1 MDTKN
6 RIWWGTAVLSVS
18 ALMLTACG
26 DGGDDDAPAEE
37 TAAEE
42 TEETPGDEA
51 GTTEDEAAGE
61 DAAQDEEAED
71 DAESRAAL
79 SEDEIRELL
88 LTEEEFPAEVED
100 FEAETDLAEGG
111 AITMPDADAVESC
124 EDLAEMMQ
132 DPQSAEEYAESGEE
146 IDVAGLFNTG
156 MWNLETA
163 EVEDLGML
171 QTGLMSYGGD
181 RPDFEED
188 YELIRECEG
197 ETFTMEDEG
206 VQVEASFEYLEYQDW
221 EGMTVLMSTSFGE
234 ESVDFDMTIF
244 SYEDGPNVLVVA
256 AMGQGEDHLEELA
269 DLQLEK
275 YEAGA

>member
-6 RIWWGTAVLSVS
+6 RIWRGTAVLSVS

-42 TEETPGDEA
+42 IEETPGD
-51 GTTEDEAAGE
+51 
-61 DAAQDEEAED
+61 EAED

-111 AITMPDADAVESC
+111 AITMPGADAVESC

-156 MWNLETA
+156 MWNLGPRRSMTS
-163 EVEDLGML
+163 GC
-171 QTGLMSYGGD
+171 S
-181 RPDFEED
+181 RPD
-188 YELIRECEG
+188 
-197 ETFTMEDEG
+197 
-206 VQVEASFEYLEYQDW
+206 
-221 EGMTVLMSTSFGE
+221 
-234 ESVDFDMTIF
+234 
-244 SYEDGPNVLVVA
+244 
-256 AMGQGEDHLEELA
+256 
-269 DLQLEK
+269 
-275 YEAGA
+275 